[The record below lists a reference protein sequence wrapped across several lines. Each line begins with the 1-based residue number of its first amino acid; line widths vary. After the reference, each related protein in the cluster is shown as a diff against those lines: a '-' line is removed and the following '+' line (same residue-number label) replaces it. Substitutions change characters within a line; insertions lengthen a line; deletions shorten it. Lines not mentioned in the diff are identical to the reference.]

1 MVRHVE
7 SLRPCG
13 GLFSWPDP
21 QFAIKNFEYHL
32 LGAVNESVSI
42 LKSTVL
48 IMYILEGEITPPP
61 TSGGSK
67 ENGRRILGRLI
78 CPTLPPL
85 KPVVVPNSMIRTT
98 HGLEGAP
105 GKETAKVIW
114 RPGLHLL
121 RSHPGRVQAAS
132 WFESGHLEDMERAM
146 GGLK

>member
-48 IMYILEGEITPPP
+48 IMYILGGEIKPPP
-61 TSGGSK
+61 LLGAA
-67 ENGRRILGRLI
+67 RRMG
-78 CPTLPPL
+78 
-85 KPVVVPNSMIRTT
+85 V
-98 HGLEGAP
+98 
-105 GKETAKVIW
+105 
-114 RPGLHLL
+114 
-121 RSHPGRVQAAS
+121 
-132 WFESGHLEDMERAM
+132 ES
-146 GGLK
+146 